1 MHAVQTATCCL
12 LVDPVK
18 KDRTNV
24 PVVYRRGRVSDTIR
38 TSTTNMPV
46 VLRVS
51 RMAALVVS
59 LCALPAVCAA
69 QNTQSLRSATMAA
82 SAAAA
87 ADWASTYHALKFFE
101 VRESNPIL
109 RPFDRTPGR
118 MVTLGAALDVGA
130 ISAWNLTMGREHPKV
145 AVAGLWA
152 MTAFR
157 SYLAIH
163 NMRNERRA
171 DRR

>member
-1 MHAVQTATCCL
+1 MAKLRHESASQKESNCSIGADTPRIQSGAFHNKMAVL
-12 LVDPVK
+12 FRLGP
-18 KDRTNV
+18 
-24 PVVYRRGRVSDTIR
+24 
-38 TSTTNMPV
+38 
-46 VLRVS
+46 
-51 RMAALVVS
+51 MAAVLVS
-59 LCALPAVCAA
+59 LCALPGVCEA
-69 QNTQSLRSATMAA
+69 QSVQPLRTATMAA

-87 ADWASTYHALKFFE
+87 ADWASTYHALKFFQ
-101 VRESNPIL
+101 VRETNPFL

-118 MVTLGAALDVGA
+118 MVTLGAAMDVGA

-163 NMRNERRA
+163 NLRNERRA